1 MNARVSLAI
10 GVALLVAA
18 HLIAVHWIAPRRAEV
33 VTTAEIH
40 DALTPGEFAGTLMLG
55 GFRGLATDLLWM
67 RAVAAKDAG
76 RFYESLALCEA
87 IARVQP
93 RFEQVWEFMSWDLA
107 YNIAHEIDDDDGK
120 WAWFQAGLGFNARG
134 CRRNPDSVRLL
145 RHLAWMFHH
154 KGDWFHRR
162 IEAHDFTP
170 LIDPILAEVD
180 RRSTAHGE
188 PGRVATLPAGAGLTT
203 YELSTA
209 LYRAAIVLAEA
220 EGVAVQPFM
229 RRMVPLGI
237 ERDGNLWRNRGDHR
251 RALTRWLDALESW
264 REVVAWHDRPAHG
277 DHEGHDEHDEDD
289 EDDARDRAISRDSYE
304 RNEGRLRRK
313 AAFLAR
319 RLAEDPAL
327 GERVAT
333 AIEARDWATARAALG
348 SGGWRM
354 AANRGGV
361 RWLDEPSR

>member
-1 MNARVSLAI
+1 VSARLSFVI
-10 GVALLVAA
+10 GLALLVAA
-18 HLIAVHWIAPRRAEV
+18 HLIATRWVAPQRASLV
-33 VTTAEIH
+33 ATAEIQ

-67 RAVAAKDAG
+67 RAVASKDAG
-76 RFYESLALCEA
+76 RFYETVTLCEA
-87 IARVQP
+87 IVRVQP
-93 RFEQVWEFMSWDLA
+93 RFEQVWEFMAWDMG
-107 YNIAHEIDDDDGK
+107 YNIAHEIGDEDGK
-120 WAWFQAGLGFNARG
+120 WAWFQAGVGFNARG

-145 RHLAWMFHH
+145 RHLAWIFYH

-162 IEAHDFTP
+162 IEAHDFTA
-170 LIDPILAEVD
+170 LLAPIIAEVD
-180 RRSTAHGE
+180 RRAGG
-188 PGRVATLPAGAGLTT
+188 GRVAALPARAGLTT

-209 LYRAAIVLAEA
+209 LYRAAIALADA

-251 RALTRWLDALESW
+251 RALARWLDALESW
-264 REVVAWHDRPAHG
+264 REITAWHDQPA
-277 DHEGHDEHDEDD
+277 EDA
-289 EDDARDRAISRDSYE
+289 DDARDRAISRDSYE

-319 RLAEDPAL
+319 RLAEDPAV
-327 GERVAT
+327 GERVAV
-333 AIEARDWATARAALG
+333 AIEARDWISARAALAG
-348 SGGWRM
+348 EGWRT

-361 RWLDEPSR
+361 RWLDEAPR